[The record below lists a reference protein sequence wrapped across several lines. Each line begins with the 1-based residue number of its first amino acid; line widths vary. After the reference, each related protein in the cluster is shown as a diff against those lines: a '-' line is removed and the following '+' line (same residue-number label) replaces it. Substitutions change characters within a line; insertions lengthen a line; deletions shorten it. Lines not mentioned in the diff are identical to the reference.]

1 MDWSE
6 LRSRS
11 EGLGS
16 GASSQEQLEDVVEEA
31 LSHDELE
38 RMTNDECQY
47 RTTPVSDGIQPLK
60 TELYLEALPF
70 PLLQ

>member
-31 LSHDELE
+31 LSHDEL
-38 RMTNDECQY
+38 
-47 RTTPVSDGIQPLK
+47 
-60 TELYLEALPF
+60 
-70 PLLQ
+70 